1 MRSSWENHL
10 FRFHC
15 ANHSEKPLKA
25 KIVSAM
31 ASTIFES
38 SLHCT
43 ISKSKEMI
51 FPRRLH
57 NLLPQIS
64 PPNHLDK
71 IPSPYYHKDTF
82 SKRYRFSFSKSL
94 MAFRHTFSEIKLLNF
109 CRGKARVNLIWDFIR
124 YIRQRFWG

>member
-1 MRSSWENHL
+1 MPLHTGV
-10 FRFHC
+10 HPTC
-15 ANHSEKPLKA
+15 AVAFCPIYDTARQNF
-25 KIVSAM
+25 
-31 ASTIFES
+31 AS
-38 SLHCT
+38 
-43 ISKSKEMI
+43 KV
-51 FPRRLH
+51 RRLH